1 MPSKPYKQMLLKRLT
16 DPDYAVDYLTE
27 VLQEESQDA
36 FMIALKNVI
45 EAREENVS
53 ELAKQMGVSRQ
64 GLYKMLSEEGNPRL
78 ATLNQLLKSLGMK
91 ISISG
96 GRLSA

>member
-27 VLQEESQDA
+27 VLQEESQNA

>member
-1 MPSKPYKQMLLKRLT
+1 MPSKPYKKMLLKRLT

-27 VLQEESQDA
+27 VLQEESQNA

>member
-27 VLQEESQDA
+27 VLQEESHDA